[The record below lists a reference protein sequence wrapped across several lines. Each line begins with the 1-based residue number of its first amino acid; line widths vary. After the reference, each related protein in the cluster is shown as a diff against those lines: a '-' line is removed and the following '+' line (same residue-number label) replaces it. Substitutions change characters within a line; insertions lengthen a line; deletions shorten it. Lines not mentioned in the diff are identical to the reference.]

1 MIYFLIILLSL
12 ITQYTV
18 VFLITYIKSVKRLSN
33 ADKSYDYII
42 VLGCPY
48 NAAPGS
54 QYQNRINKTAEYLTA
69 HPDSKAILSG
79 ACVKSAQQKT
89 ESQYMLESL
98 ISLGISPDRLI
109 SEPNASSTYEN
120 LLFSDKIIKD
130 PNPAALVGVLT
141 NRYHLVRA
149 AIIARSLN
157 LNFGF
162 IPAND
167 PVNIIKAYL
176 REYFVF
182 PLTVIN
188 VYIKKNHK

>member
-1 MIYFLIILLSL
+1 MIYFLLILLSIL
-12 ITQYTV
+12 TQYTV
-18 VFLITYIKSVKRLSN
+18 VFLITYIKSVRQLSN
-33 ADKSYDYII
+33 ADRLYDYII

-48 NAAPGS
+48 NTAPGS
-54 QYQNRINKTAEYLTA
+54 QYQNRIKKTAEYLTA

-79 ACVKSAQQKT
+79 ACVKSGQQKT

-98 ISLGISPDRLI
+98 IALGVSPDRLI
-109 SEPNASSTYEN
+109 SEPKAASTYEN
-120 LLFSDKIIKD
+120 LLFSDKIIKALSPD
-130 PNPAALVGVLT
+130 AAVGILT

-157 LNFGF
+157 LRAGF

-167 PVNIIKAYL
+167 PVNIVKAYL